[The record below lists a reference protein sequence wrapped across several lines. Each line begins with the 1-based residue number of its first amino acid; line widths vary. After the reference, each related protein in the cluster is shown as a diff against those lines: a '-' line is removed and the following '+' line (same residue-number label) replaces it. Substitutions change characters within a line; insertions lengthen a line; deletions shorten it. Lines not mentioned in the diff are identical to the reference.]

1 MGSRRWAGAGPRL
14 AEGSAGHDV
23 TLAEVLALGAAA
35 GVASVGT
42 ASLALAQAGR
52 HDGWTALAL
61 GAAPVLGLAV
71 LARREGVR
79 VRNPLADLALALLL
93 GALSLFMFLPGA
105 PYAYAD
111 KDPGIYV
118 VHALAIARD
127 GDVRLDDPVLEE
139 ALPGALFSPGARFP
153 GVWVDGDT
161 DSVTPQFFHFFPAL
175 TATAVDVTDTR
186 AAFHLNALLGALAVV
201 VLGLGA
207 RRAFSLPAAAITGG
221 LLATSM
227 PQVWQAKYPTTEI
240 LAQLLLVAS
249 VVALGIA
256 VERRSSAFALTG
268 GLLIGTGFL
277 ARPDGLLPVLIAIAA
292 GGLLL
297 ALDRFDRTARWCAV
311 GLALTLP
318 YALLNAYDL
327 RRGYTLVNDVPDL
340 PVVAVAAVAAVA
352 GGRAL
357 RPVALRLQR
366 RLSDERWHRRLG
378 TGLAVAFGVLL
389 LVLANRERLFGI
401 AYTDLL
407 GPEPRRSYDELNVH
421 RLRLYLGR
429 FVLPLAVVGL
439 AVVGRQ
445 RWRLTRWLLLVPGL
459 CLAPLYLWEAQISP
473 RLMWWVRRFVPGVLP
488 LVLLLAAVALAWGL
502 AQRRWIVKAS
512 AALVLVVVA
521 VPNLDRSLPLRSHRE
536 MAGSYDAAR
545 AVAEAPGGDQG
556 LFLWQRPAPDAI
568 FSPTRNLGAVVW
580 LAFDQLSA
588 LLPHD
593 PDQPLV
599 DEYAS
604 RFGGHPVFV
613 VAEGTTLPAGLD
625 PGSYTAVERVRTELP
640 VWEEQL
646 DHLPMRAVTIGIDVT
661 VWRLDAA
668 AAHQGS

>member
-1 MGSRRWAGAGPRL
+1 M
-14 AEGSAGHDV
+14 AEGRPGRDV
-23 TLAEVLALGAAA
+23 TVAEGLAVGAAA

-42 ASLALAQAGR
+42 ASLALAQIGR
-52 HDGWTALAL
+52 HDGWAALAL
-61 GAAPVLGLAV
+61 GALPVLGLV
-71 LARREGVR
+71 WLARREGVR
-79 VRNPLADLALALLL
+79 VRNPLPDLALA
-93 GALSLFMFLPGA
+93 GALGVLSLLMFLPGA

-111 KDPGIYV
+111 KDPGVYV
-118 VHALAIARD
+118 VHAIAIARE
-127 GDVRLDDPVLEE
+127 GNVRLDDPVLE
-139 ALPGALFSPGARFP
+139 ADLPGVLFSPGARFP
-153 GVWVDGDT
+153 GIWVDGDT

-175 TATAVDVTDTR
+175 AATAVDLTDAR

-201 VLGLGA
+201 LLGLGA
-207 RRAFSLPAAAITGG
+207 RRAFGLPAAVIAGG

-249 VVALGIA
+249 VVALGVA
-256 VERRSSAFALTG
+256 VERRSAAFALTG
-268 GLLIGTGFL
+268 GLLIGTGLL
-277 ARPDGLLPVLIAIAA
+277 ARPDGLLLVLVAVGA

-297 ALDRFDRTARWCAV
+297 ALDRFDRTARWCAA

-340 PVVAVAAVAAVA
+340 PVVAVAAVAALA

-357 RPVALRLQR
+357 RPVAR
-366 RLSDERWHRRLG
+366 RLDGPLRDPRWHRRIG
-378 TGLAVAFGVLL
+378 TALAVAFGGLL
-389 LVLANRERLFGI
+389 LVLANRERLFGV

-407 GPEPRRSYDELNVH
+407 GPGPRRSYDELNVH

-445 RWRLTRWLLLVPGL
+445 RWRLSRWLLLIPGL

-473 RLMWWVRRFVPGVLP
+473 RLMWWVRRYVPGVLP
-488 LVLLLAAVALAWGL
+488 LVLLLVAVALAWGL
-502 AQRRWIVKAS
+502 RHRQWVLKAV
-512 AALVLVVVA
+512 AAGLLVVVA
-521 VPNLDRSLPLRSHRE
+521 APNLDRSLPLRDHRE

-545 AVAEAPGGDQG
+545 AVAGAAGDEQG
-556 LFLWQRPAPDAI
+556 LFLWERPGPDAI

-580 LAFDQLSA
+580 LGFDQLSA
-588 LLPHD
+588 LLPRD
-593 PDQPLV
+593 PGQPLV
-599 DEYAS
+599 DEYAD
-604 RFGGHPVFV
+604 RFAGHPVFV
-613 VAEGTTLPAGLD
+613 VAEGAGLPAALD
-625 PGSYTAVERVRTELP
+625 PDAYTRVERVRRRLS

-646 DHLPMRAVTIGIDVT
+646 EHLPVRAVTVDVDVT
-661 VWRLDAA
+661 VWRLDATA
-668 AAHQGS
+668 TDQGS